1 MDEKNVVNVKRAK
14 IDDELCEKEK
24 KNYRETFTPEHKL
37 NRYGTKFH
45 LIIGVTGSVAT
56 IKLKELIDELYLKCS
71 EDRLAIKI
79 VTTKG
84 ALHFF
89 DPSMISEIV
98 YEDRDEWGM
107 WKGRGDPVLHIELR
121 KWADALLIAP
131 LDANTMAKMANG
143 ICDNLLTSLVRA
155 WDNNKPLFFAPAMNT
170 CMWESMLTVQHL
182 KVLKDLMRWK
192 EIPPIQ
198 KELICGDKGYGAMAS
213 VQMIAS
219 IIAVDVKNRFA
230 VYSVSSENAMIDDVY
245 S

>member
-1 MDEKNVVNVKRAK
+1 MNVNGVDVKRPRME
-14 IDDELCEKEK
+14 DEENSVK
-24 KNYRETFTPEHKL
+24 KNNYREAFGPDHKL
-37 NRYGTKFH
+37 SRYGTKFH

-56 IKLKELIDELYLKCS
+56 IKLKELIDELYLKCP

-79 VTTKG
+79 VTTQG

-89 DPSMISEIV
+89 DPSTISEVV

-107 WKGRGDPVLHIELR
+107 WKERGDPVLHIELR
-121 KWADALLIAP
+121 KWADALVIAP

-182 KVLKDLMRWK
+182 KILKELMRWK

-198 KELICGDKGYGAMAS
+198 KELMCGDKGYGAMAS

-219 IIAVDVKNRFA
+219 IIASDVKNRFA
-230 VYSVSSENAMIDDVY
+230 VYSVTSENVRFDDVY